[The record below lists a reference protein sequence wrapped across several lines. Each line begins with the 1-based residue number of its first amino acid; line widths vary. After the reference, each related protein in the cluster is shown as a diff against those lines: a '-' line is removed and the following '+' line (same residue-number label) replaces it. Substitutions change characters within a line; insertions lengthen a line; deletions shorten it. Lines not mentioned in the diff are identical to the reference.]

1 VLSSQLGAKKAEYE
15 TKMSEYMWLQQTFL
29 DSNGKSHYNWEQVGY
44 GQKYFEQ
51 LGSEVGKL
59 QSEISTLQGSFEN
72 CTQKMLS
79 AQKEVQEAF
88 KETKKE
94 IDWQTA
100 SYTDLGKAIEAQKTK
115 VSGLAGV
122 SGKESEAKEEAAT
135 LKKMEERYKQLGK
148 KYNLSTQ
155 TKSANKDPYDGK
167 KLIANAETYKELGNN
182 IKYYQTQLE
191 QAKPSEEDKIRTL
204 TATITQLQEQQDAIS
219 RLYAEM
225 GRPAELKTLKDF
237 DTEIAYQRS
246 LRATASKEELGDIDA
261 EIRSLNNLRDAFEQS
276 SHVPV
281 MIEEIETLGEI
292 ESEISYNE
300 KLMKS
305 AGTSERAEIS
315 KTIGALKRKRAE
327 MENMAHEDVLTGEIT
342 TYERLDGEISY
353 YEGRLKRCTET
364 ERGEIQKRINE
375 LKKLREAWDWT
386 LEEASRPAEIGSL
399 KNVGEL
405 EEAISWYSNQMQRQ
419 SAEEIEATQR
429 TITALERKREVL
441 QRLASIPKI
450 EREVEDLSGLKGKK
464 LKIELE
470 AIGIE
475 GIKEKIRSLQ
485 KLLDDT
491 KNPLG
496 DVQRKEVE
504 GLILTYKR
512 YEKQLKR
519 SQLKVEDAWG
529 SVKGIGNAVESMTDA
544 LKGNGNAW
552 EKITAVVDGVLEL
565 YSGFGQITSMI
576 GLLTGV
582 SEAHAASKVVE
593 AGAETTET
601 AATEAGAVAAVAASA
616 ATTAAL
622 GVETGAWSA
631 LAAAKTIAAHAEIPF
646 VGTGIAA
653 AFIAQQQMLIAMASI
668 PKFANGGIA
677 YGPTLGIF
685 GEYAGAANNPEVVAP
700 LNKLKQL
707 IEPQGGGTSGEVRFR
722 IEGRTLVGLLAKE
735 ERIRERTK

>member
-1 VLSSQLGAKKAEYE
+1 
-15 TKMSEYMWLQQTFL
+15 
-29 DSNGKSHYNWEQVGY
+29 
-44 GQKYFEQ
+44 
-51 LGSEVGKL
+51 
-59 QSEISTLQGSFEN
+59 
-72 CTQKMLS
+72 
-79 AQKEVQEAF
+79 
-88 KETKKE
+88 
-94 IDWQTA
+94 
-100 SYTDLGKAIEAQKTK
+100 
-115 VSGLAGV
+115 
-122 SGKESEAKEEAAT
+122 
-135 LKKMEERYKQLGK
+135 
-148 KYNLSTQ
+148 
-155 TKSANKDPYDGK
+155 
-167 KLIANAETYKELGNN
+167 
-182 IKYYQTQLE
+182 
-191 QAKPSEEDKIRTL
+191 
-204 TATITQLQEQQDAIS
+204 
-219 RLYAEM
+219 
-225 GRPAELKTLKDF
+225 
-237 DTEIAYQRS
+237 
-246 LRATASKEELGDIDA
+246 
-261 EIRSLNNLRDAFEQS
+261 
-276 SHVPV
+276 